1 MIKTYNDLIVACENF
16 GYSKEYY
23 EMMKEAAEI
32 DLMNIYVANQEYM
45 SENADYITEC
55 ADVLD
60 GYFQEAT
67 GSENVAN
74 VKKNAVG
81 KSNNLFKRIWAKIK
95 QIFRAI
101 INFFRRF
108 TGHTEQH
115 MARINAYKDL
125 LKIETSKIPGASEI
139 VDKYEKKIRDLD
151 IIVLDA
157 NGRPIKFGKPGAKSD
172 NRIKVMQKV
181 VTDAMGSKTLH
192 INSLKGKI
200 AEPDKL
206 GSLMKAIMSDSKN
219 AASISKNVA
228 SNSKTTIPLST
239 EKIKKQI
246 EVVTN
251 IMSEMEA
258 AYDKGIDALAGP
270 DANDNVSNRVAL
282 LSDAMNYAGNTLSA
296 YTEADK
302 LLAILADFVSE
313 YKSFVEKNKDKEPVK
328 TKGKAKKAQTDD
340 DDDEIPE
347 VFAY

>member
-115 MARINAYKDL
+115 MSRINAYKEL
-125 LKIETSKIPGASEI
+125 LKIEASKIPGASEI

-157 NGRPIKFGKPGAKSD
+157 NGRPIKFGKPGAKND
-172 NRIKVMQKV
+172 NRIKVMQKMIV
-181 VTDAMGSKTLH
+181 DAMGSKALH

-206 GSLMKAIMSDSKN
+206 ASLMKAIMSDSKN
-219 AASISKNVA
+219 ADSMSKNLA
-228 SNSKTTIPLST
+228 SSSKVTIPLST

-258 AYDKGIDALAGP
+258 AYDKGIEALGGP
-270 DANDNVSNRVAL
+270 DDNSKVVNRVDL
-282 LSDAMNYAGNTLSA
+282 LNKAMEYAGNTLSA

-302 LLAILADFVSE
+302 LLSILADFVSE

-328 TKGKAKKAQTDD
+328 TKGKAKKAQADD